1 MSAEDFYD
9 RMDDVMSPE
18 PLDPVK
24 AMTDA
29 IVSLYEQVKI
39 RVTSVE
45 NGRKYQ
51 EKTPGETAMPNGPSI
66 FETTGAWE
74 DYSTPARDF
83 RLLIAMDVVRG
94 FPDRVARR
102 PERYAMPQEKSVA
115 DVKAELESMLASEL
129 SVRKFA

>member
-1 MSAEDFYD
+1 
-9 RMDDVMSPE
+9 MSPE

-29 IVSLYEQVKI
+29 IASLNEQVRT

-51 EKTPGETAMPNGPSI
+51 EKQAGITAMPNGASI

-74 DYSTPARDF
+74 DLFDAG
-83 RLLIAMDVVRG
+83 A
-94 FPDRVARR
+94 
-102 PERYAMPQEKSVA
+102 
-115 DVKAELESMLASEL
+115 
-129 SVRKFA
+129 